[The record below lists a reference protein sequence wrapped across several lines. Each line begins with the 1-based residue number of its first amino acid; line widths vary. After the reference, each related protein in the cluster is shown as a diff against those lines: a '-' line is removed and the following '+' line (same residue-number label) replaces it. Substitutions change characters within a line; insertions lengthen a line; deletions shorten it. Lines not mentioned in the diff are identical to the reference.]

1 MIHHPHGPS
10 AIGNPCN
17 GAFRLSQI
25 APPQAANEDADEGT
39 LLHSAVASGNM
50 DGLDDEQQR
59 AVEACLAEAA
69 NCRELAG
76 PGAVAYREARIDIF
90 RADSE
95 IQTTR
100 DHDDPLLSF
109 GTLDF
114 IAISGSTGYL
124 RDWKFGRMAAPL
136 AADQLACY
144 AAGAFQ
150 RWGDLKTIHA
160 STCQPRARQHEV
172 SAVYHRADLPGLLE
186 RIIAKIEAREAWT
199 VDQPLVT
206 GEHCQHCRAA
216 LICPRRKAEIG
227 SLQAAANHWPVETMD
242 GATVA
247 GLLPVAKRA
256 EKLVA
261 LIRDRAKMLAQSGDL
276 PGYRLVEVRGR
287 ERMDATTLDIAE
299 GLRLAGWTP
308 EQIWD
313 AIEFDLGKL
322 RAVAKAMPLPADAPP
337 KSKPEIYH
345 LGAVAG
351 MIGRAP
357 GYSKLVEENKSK
369 EIAE

>member
-1 MIHHPHGPS
+1 MKHHPHGPS

-25 APPQAANEDADEGT
+25 APPQAASEDADEGT
-39 LLHSAVASGNM
+39 LLHAAVASGNM
-50 DGLDDEQQR
+50 DGLDDEQAR
-59 AVEACLAEAA
+59 AVQSCMADAAICL
-69 NCRELAG
+69 ELAG
-76 PGAVAYREARIDIF
+76 PGATAHHEQQVRIY
-90 RADSE
+90 
-95 IQTTR
+95 
-100 DHDDPLLSF
+100 HDDLPISF
-109 GTLDF
+109 GTADLLV
-114 IAISGSTGYL
+114 ISEDGRTGYL

-150 RWGDLKTIHA
+150 QWDDIETIHA

-172 SAVYHRADLPGLLE
+172 SAVYHRADLPGILE
-186 RIIAKIEAREAWT
+186 RIIAKIEARESWT

-227 SLQAAANHWPVETMD
+227 SLQASANHWPVETMD
-242 GATVA
+242 GMEVA
-247 GLLPVAKRA
+247 KLLPVAKRA

-261 LIRDRAKMLAQSGDL
+261 LIRDRAKVLAQSGDL

-287 ERMDATTLDIAE
+287 ERLDATTLDIAE
-299 GLRLAGWTP
+299 GLWLAGWTAA
-308 EQIWD
+308 QMWD
-313 AIEFDLGKL
+313 AVEFDLAKL
-322 RAVAKAMPLPADAPP
+322 RAVAKSLPLPADAPP

-345 LGAVAG
+345 LGVVAG

>member
-25 APPQAANEDADEGT
+25 APPQAASEDADEGT

-50 DGLDDEQQR
+50 DGLDDEQAR
-59 AVEACLAEAA
+59 AVDACLAEAA

-76 PGAVAYREARIDIF
+76 PGATAHHE
-90 RADSE
+90 
-95 IQTTR
+95 Q
-100 DHDDPLLSF
+100 LLRVWDLGDNQMLF
-109 GTLDF
+109 GTADYLV
-114 IAISGSTGYL
+114 ISEDGRTGYL

-150 RWGDLKTIHA
+150 RWEYMETIHA
-160 STCQPRARQHEV
+160 STCQPRARHHEV
-172 SAVYHRADLPGLLE
+172 SAVYHRADLPGILE
-186 RIIAKIEAREAWT
+186 RIIAKIEARESWT

-206 GEHCQHCRAA
+206 GDHCTHCRAA
-216 LICPRRKAEIG
+216 LICPARRGEVAQ
-227 SLQAAANHWPVETMD
+227 LDTTANQYPVETLD
-242 GATVA
+242 PAEIA
-247 GLLPVAKRA
+247 RLLPMSKRA

-261 LIRDRAKMLAQSGDL
+261 LIRDRAKTLAQSGDL

-287 ERMDATTLDIAE
+287 ERLDATTLDIAE
-299 GLRLAGWTP
+299 GLWLAGWTAA
-308 EQIWD
+308 QMWD
-313 AIEFDLGKL
+313 AVEFDLGKL

-357 GYSKLVEENKSK
+357 GYAKLVEENKSK
-369 EIAE
+369 ELSE